1 MALCCTITVTH
12 HAVEHPYVEQ
22 RAVLIADIPIR
33 LNDRD
38 LLEVLRPLI
47 RQAHNIGIRQDIE
60 KIRRILFH
68 QLIDPIKL
76 RALDELAES
85 QHLTQ
90 GLCTLLRALFH
101 HDGTEL
107 CDYQADQVY
116 AADDRAAKFH
126 PKGCRTDRCTD
137 QVQDPKNGSSA
148 DRLRAR
154 DCERFTLEIQQH
166 QQTGSHEQTA

>member
-1 MALCCTITVTH
+1 MITVTH
-12 HAVEHPYVEQ
+12 HAVEHPRVEQ

-33 LNDRD
+33 LDDRD

-47 RQAHNIGIRQDIE
+47 RQTHDIGIRQDIE

-68 QLIDPIKL
+68 QLIDPVKL
-76 RALDELAES
+76 CALDELSKS

-107 CDYQADQVY
+107 CDHHADQAY
-116 AADDRAAKFH
+116 AADDHAGKFH
-126 PKGCRTDRCTD
+126 PKGYRTDHCAD
-137 QVQDPKNGSSA
+137 QVHDPQRSSSA

-166 QQTGSHEQTA
+166 QQTGNHEQTA